1 MHAWENRNE
10 RLHQKISRVAFG
22 LLSLTGLTRLYVY
35 IYILYILCSGKSD
48 GQVTTYSIL
57 LLIVSRGNIV
67 NRTKYC

>member
-1 MHAWENRNE
+1 MGEPE
-10 RLHQKISRVAFG
+10 RKITPEDLSSRIRSPVFDG
-22 LLSLTGLTRLYVY
+22 VDPVVCIY